1 MKRRT
6 SCARRFPTCVPHSAA
21 TAGFRSPA
29 KSPNSHEETLRFTL
43 EEAEAYFAET
53 APRGEFVLILEGAAA
68 EIEAETEDER
78 MTRALAAV
86 QQRIDAGETL
96 KDAVKTVSA
105 EIGVKKNALYQ
116 AALNAQE

>member
-1 MKRRT
+1 M
-6 SCARRFPTCVPHSAA
+6 
-21 TAGFRSPA
+21 
-29 KSPNSHEETLRFTL
+29 
-43 EEAEAYFAET
+43 EEAEAYFGET

-68 EIEAETEDER
+68 EIESETEDER

-96 KDAVKTVSA
+96 KDAVKAVSA

-116 AALNAQE
+116 ASLNAQE